1 MFLVQGRGRSL
12 VLYCTV
18 PFSTIVHQTPATEG
32 PSPDTLSGHSGQG
45 KCNQATATK
54 RGRLSSWE
62 GFRTSTSPRHI
73 RWMTAT
79 PSIPS
84 YPYQPVSILGAAN
97 LPQRD
102 SHRIISESLEGTG
115 LERVRR
121 ASRRDRSDSCI
132 ATATTHLPHLPQG
145 LAEEGKGWPR
155 HRHMR
160 NVKKRL
166 VMSLGVAY
174 VRTVAQAALA
184 ETYRQL
190 SRSQ

>member
-1 MFLVQGRGRSL
+1 VFLVQGRGRSL
-12 VLYCTV
+12 VLYCTLLCGCA
-18 PFSTIVHQTPATEG
+18 S
-32 PSPDTLSGHSGQG
+32 DTSHRRAISRHSIRTCSGQG

-54 RGRLSSWE
+54 HGRLSSWE